1 MDWQQQIS
9 KQEEQQR
16 KKKKKPTTSF
26 TNDESL
32 QRKVEAVCD
41 GLLPNVAALFMELSD
56 TNKKAIAEFIL
67 DLVHRKNIA
76 VNTKGIHLKNLV
88 YLTRFW
94 KGMVELQ
101 DMKQDHV
108 DGYLQSMRRDKETDP
123 DQRWIATHN
132 NRAMT
137 YTNFFRW
144 LYYPDLEPEQRVKK
158 VKPDVIANI
167 TFFKKKS
174 KTNIKPTQLW
184 TAMED
189 QVFLKY
195 CPDPRVALY
204 HVMADDTS
212 GRPHELLAKRIGDV
226 KVIKTT
232 NNSTYA
238 EMEIGRGGKTR
249 PRIVPLMKSLP
260 YFKTLLQIH
269 PRASDPNAFVFFK
282 RDQRSKYINRPI
294 KPISLNRLYR
304 DLKLKYFPKVLVDR
318 DDVPTDD
325 KAIIKGLL
333 EKPWNP
339 YIQRHSALTEKARVL
354 KEYNLRQYAGWTKT
368 SSMIEIYTH
377 DLGGESS
384 QELLAAYGII
394 AQADP
399 GREMLQPKYC
409 TNCQEPNKHDARFCA
424 NSRCGMPLTFEAYES
439 MKEKQQEKE
448 NDIERLKQDMEEL
461 RELLKDPKKLQEL
474 QKENEQE
481 EDY

>member
-1 MDWQQQIS
+1 MDWQQQVS

-16 KKKKKPTTSF
+16 KKKKPTTTF
-26 TNDESL
+26 TNDEML
-32 QRKVEAVCD
+32 QRKVEAICD

-56 TNKKAIAEFIL
+56 TDKKAIAEFIL

-158 VKPDVIANI
+158 VKPDVIANV

-174 KTNIKPTQLW
+174 KTNVKPTQLW

-195 CPDPRVALY
+195 CPDPRVTLY

-269 PRASDPNAFVFFK
+269 PRASDPKAFVFFK

-304 DLKLKYFPKVLVDR
+304 DLKLKYFPKVLLER

-409 TNCQEPNKHDARFCA
+409 TNCQEPNKHDAKFCMKCRMVL
-424 NSRCGMPLTFEAYES
+424 SYEAYEETIQ
-439 MKEKQQEKE
+439 KDKI
-448 NDIERLKQDMEEL
+448 NDEEIAEIRARLAALERANEV
-461 RELLKDPKKLQEL
+461 REVANANIQKLQ
-474 QKENEQE
+474 
-481 EDY
+481 

>member
-1 MDWQQQIS
+1 
-9 KQEEQQR
+9 
-16 KKKKKPTTSF
+16 
-26 TNDESL
+26 
-32 QRKVEAVCD
+32 
-41 GLLPNVAALFMELSD
+41 MELSD

-88 YLTRFW
+88 YLIRFW
-94 KGMVELQ
+94 KGMELQ

-158 VKPDVIANI
+158 VPDVIANI

-174 KTNIKPTQLW
+174 KTNVKPTQLW

-232 NNSTYA
+232 NNNNSTYA

-260 YFKTLLQIH
+260 YFKSLLQIH
-269 PRASDPNAFVFFK
+269 PRASDPKAFVFFK

-304 DLKLKYFPKVLVDR
+304 DLKLKYFPKLLLVER

-339 YIQRHSALTEKARVL
+339 YIQRHCALTEKARVL

-399 GREMLQPKYC
+399 EREMLQPKYC
-409 TNCQEPNKHDARFCA
+409 TNCQEPNKHDAKFCMKCRMVL
-424 NSRCGMPLTFEAYES
+424 SYEAYEETIQKDKINDEEIAEIRARLAALERANEVREVAS
-439 MKEKQQEKE
+439 ANIEKLCAGSSGC
-448 NDIERLKQDMEEL
+448 NNNWRG
-461 RELLKDPKKLQEL
+461 RKD
-474 QKENEQE
+474 
-481 EDY
+481 